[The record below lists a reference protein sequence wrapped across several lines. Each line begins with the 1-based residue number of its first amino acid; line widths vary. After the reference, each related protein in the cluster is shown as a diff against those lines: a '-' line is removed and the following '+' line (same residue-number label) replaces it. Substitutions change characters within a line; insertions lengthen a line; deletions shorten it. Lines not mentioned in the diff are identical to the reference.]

1 MRPKH
6 IIFDV
11 NETLLDLK
19 PLARRINAS
28 LSSDLA
34 FDIWFSALLHYSLV
48 EAVTGHHEDFS
59 KIAKATFEMTAAKFK
74 KVIPDEEIKSILG
87 MIKKLQPH
95 ADVLESLTKLKE
107 EGFTLV
113 ALTNGNST
121 VAKEQMA
128 TAELEH
134 LFNNIY
140 SVDEAKAFKPHPK
153 PYQYVLNKMKAKPEE
168 TLLVAAHGWDI
179 IGAQRAGMQTA
190 FIARDGK
197 FKYPL
202 AENPNYDCK
211 NLIALVEYLT

>member
-59 KIAKATFEMTAAKFK
+59 EIAKATFEMTAAKFK
-74 KVIPDEEIKSILG
+74 KVIPEEEIKSILG

-107 EGFTLV
+107 EGL
-113 ALTNGNST
+113 SDE
-121 VAKEQMA
+121 KR
-128 TAELEH
+128 AEYE
-134 LFNNIY
+134 
-140 SVDEAKAFKPHPK
+140 K
-153 PYQYVLNKMKAKPEE
+153 
-168 TLLVAAHGWDI
+168 
-179 IGAQRAGMQTA
+179 
-190 FIARDGK
+190 
-197 FKYPL
+197 
-202 AENPNYDCK
+202 
-211 NLIALVEYLT
+211 